1 MLAVVRRKIGLAAI
15 GTALSVLL
23 IVGGYRF
30 GPSASG
36 GWSAAAAGTAVALG
50 WCVLFVVVFM
60 IVVPALLPHK

>member
-1 MLAVVRRKIGLAAI
+1 MLAVVRRKVGLAAL
-15 GTALSVLL
+15 GTLLSVLL

-36 GWSAAAAGTAVALG
+36 GWSSALAGTAVVLG
-50 WCVLFVVVFM
+50 WCVLLVVAFM